1 MKQARHQ
8 RIDILYDC
16 TYHRNLDKFI
26 GTERNVSARSWEGT
40 FMTST
45 KSTFQEAKPSLDG
58 GNVKLLDMAELCPSK
73 LAETIHFLLTMS
85 SHKKT
90 DREDQ

>member
-8 RIDILYDC
+8 RIDILHDF
-16 TYHRNLDKFI
+16 TYHRNLDKFT
-26 GTERNVSARSWEGT
+26 GTERKVSARSGEGT

-58 GNVKLLDMAELCPSK
+58 GNAKLLDMAELCPSK
-73 LAETIHFLLTMS
+73 MAKAIHFLLTIS
-85 SHKKT
+85 FHKKT

>member
-8 RIDILYDC
+8 RIDILYDF
-16 TYHRNLDKFI
+16 TSHKSLDKFI
-26 GTERNVSARSWEGT
+26 GTERKVSARSWEGT

-58 GNVKLLDMAELCPSK
+58 GKVKLLDTAELCPSK
-73 LAETIHFLLTMS
+73 MAKTIHILLTIS